1 MTTEDILNTYCIKQ
15 AAGENGF
22 DFETGFLRS
31 YAVCEMAACCRNENS
46 ALMDDTVWSW
56 RGKTP

>member
-31 YAVCEMAACCRNENS
+31 YAGYHSHR
-46 ALMDDTVWSW
+46 
-56 RGKTP
+56 